1 MSQSRTISDVLYIY
15 YSNIIYLQT
24 DAASAEPT
32 NRLLIRTR
40 LFVVVAIVA
49 IIKFDISMDRIRY
62 FITAVAVRL
71 QHVYKSKLLQRLK
84 IYLCKSFINLNQWMH
99 KAYLPSF
106 GIPRLNHYRIR
117 YICTMLSY
125 SLLQLTNQT
134 VGSLGLV
141 RQVCL
146 VVFLIVFFIGQTLIL
161 FLIHN
166 KSKIWFKT
174 FI

>member
-15 YSNIIYLQT
+15 YNNIIYLQT

-32 NRLLIRTR
+32 NRLLMRTR

-84 IYLCKSFINLNQWMH
+84 IYLYKSFIKSFLNQWMH

-106 GIPRLNHYRIR
+106 GIPRLNHYRMR
-117 YICTMLSY
+117 YVSTMKKVILCY
-125 SLLQLTNQT
+125 NLPIKQLA
-134 VGSLGLV
+134 L
-141 RQVCL
+141 
-146 VVFLIVFFIGQTLIL
+146 
-161 FLIHN
+161 
-166 KSKIWFKT
+166 
-174 FI
+174 

>member
-15 YSNIIYLQT
+15 YNNIIYLQT

-32 NRLLIRTR
+32 NRLLMRIR

-62 FITAVAVRL
+62 FINAVAVRL

-84 IYLCKSFINLNQWMH
+84 IYLYKSFIKSFLNQWMH

-146 VVFLIVFFIGQTLIL
+146 VFFNCFFLSVK
-161 FLIHN
+161 H
-166 KSKIWFKT
+166 
-174 FI
+174 